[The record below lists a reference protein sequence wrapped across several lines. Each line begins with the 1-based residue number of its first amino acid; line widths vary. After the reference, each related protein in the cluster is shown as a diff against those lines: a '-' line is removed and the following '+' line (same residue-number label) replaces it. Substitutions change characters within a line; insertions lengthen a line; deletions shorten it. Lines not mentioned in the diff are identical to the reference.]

1 MIKNEQKVIDNFFGI
16 DFDYK
21 LSIYN
26 NMLLALDKDK
36 DYAEIRALTNMLE
49 YDLKR
54 IEELYDL
61 NNKGL
66 SLKSYYTAKLLKN
79 NREFIDD
86 YLNTMRKI

>member
-1 MIKNEQKVIDNFFGI
+1 MIKNEQKVIENFFGI

-26 NMLLALDKDK
+26 NMILALDKDK

-54 IEELYDL
+54 ITFHR
-61 NNKGL
+61 
-66 SLKSYYTAKLLKN
+66 S
-79 NREFIDD
+79 
-86 YLNTMRKI
+86 